1 MVFGFKKKTTDS
13 AKTEEKKEKKAEVK
27 KEAKKEKIQKE
38 EVKKIFKKNP
48 ELTSKILIKPLIT
61 EKATNLGMENKYI
74 FEVNQKANKI
84 EVKKA
89 IESLY
94 GVEPIKVNI
103 INMGGKEVRYGKT
116 QGKTKDIK
124 KAIIT
129 LKEGDKIDIFEK

>member
-13 AKTEEKKEKKAEVK
+13 AKPEVKKEKKAAVKEV
-27 KEAKKEKIQKE
+27 KKEKIQKE
-38 EVKKIFKKNP
+38 EIKKIFKKNP
-48 ELTSKILIKPLIT
+48 ELTSRILIKPLIT
-61 EKATNLGMENKYI
+61 EKATNLGVENKYI
-74 FEVNQKANKI
+74 FEVSSKANKI

-89 IESLY
+89 IQSLY

-116 QGKTKDIK
+116 QGQTKNIK
-124 KAIIT
+124 KAIVT

>member
-1 MVFGFKKKTTDS
+1 MVFGFKKKTTDN
-13 AKTEEKKEKKAEVK
+13 AKPEEKKEKKAEVK
-27 KEAKKEKIQKE
+27 KEKIQKIQKE
-38 EVKKIFKKNP
+38 EVKKVFKKNP
-48 ELTSKILIKPLIT
+48 ELTSRILIKPLIT
-61 EKATNLGMENKYI
+61 EKATNLGAENKYI
-74 FEVNQKANKI
+74 FEVSKKANKI

-89 IESLY
+89 IKSLY

-129 LKEGDKIDIFEK
+129 LKGDDKIDIFEK

>member
-13 AKTEEKKEKKAEVK
+13 AKPEVKKEKKVAVKEV
-27 KEAKKEKIQKE
+27 KKEKIQKE
-38 EVKKIFKKNP
+38 EIKKIFKKNP
-48 ELTSKILIKPLIT
+48 ELTSRILIKPLIT
-61 EKATNLGMENKYI
+61 EKATNLGVENKYI
-74 FEVNQKANKI
+74 FEISSKANKI

-89 IESLY
+89 IQSLY

-116 QGKTKDIK
+116 QGQTKNTK
-124 KAIIT
+124 KAIVT